1 MTMSYEMVGTH
12 WNSHTVFISV
22 GDTPHFRNEIRNIGN
37 ITEIALTHHLR
48 NEIQDISNTIKI
60 SLTHRLRNEIGS
72 LSEKYSQT
80 RFRRSTVV
88 TPLFHQRISSLMRGL
103 VFNSTHGNVVFHL
116 DEGV

>member
-1 MTMSYEMVGTH
+1 MTMSYEIVGTH

-37 ITEIALTHHLR
+37 IIEIA
-48 NEIQDISNTIKI
+48 
-60 SLTHRLRNEIGS
+60 LTHRLRNEIGS

-88 TPLFHQRISSLMRGL
+88 TPLFHQRISSQKI
-103 VFNSTHGNVVFHL
+103 HFHL
-116 DEGV
+116 S